1 MISAV
6 YRLRSVVK
14 IIHHSKLI
22 TNMLRTKTQNSRFH
36 SLIQSLGLDQETK
49 SDLVHQYTNGR
60 TIKSSEMDYKEM
72 EWLISDLSK
81 RTKTVDR
88 RPSTVDRSDNMRKK
102 LISLFREMDYHTP
115 EGKADMTRIKATLL
129 SNWKKDLNEY
139 TDAELST
146 IIAVVKRDWI
156 PHFYKK

>member
-1 MISAV
+1 
-6 YRLRSVVK
+6 
-14 IIHHSKLI
+14 
-22 TNMLRTKTQNSRFH
+22 MLRTKTQNSRFH

-49 SDLVHQYTNGR
+49 SDLVHQYTKGR
-60 TIKSSEMDYKEM
+60 TIKSSEMEYKEM
-72 EWLISDLSK
+72 EWLISDLNK
-81 RTKTVDR
+81 RTKSQE
-88 RPSTVDRSDNMRKK
+88 PRSRTAKSSMVSGQWSKSNNMRKK
-102 LISLFREMDYHTP
+102 LISLFREMDYHTT

>member
-1 MISAV
+1 
-6 YRLRSVVK
+6 
-14 IIHHSKLI
+14 
-22 TNMLRTKTQNSRFH
+22 MLRTKIQNSRFH

-49 SDLVHQYTNGR
+49 SDLVHQYTKGR
-60 TIKSSEMDYKEM
+60 TLKSSEMDYKEM

-81 RTKTVDR
+81 RTITKATKALEVY
-88 RPSTVDRSDNMRKK
+88 SSMVSSQWSKSNNMRKK

-146 IIAVVKRDWI
+146 IIAVIKRDWI

>member
-1 MISAV
+1 
-6 YRLRSVVK
+6 
-14 IIHHSKLI
+14 
-22 TNMLRTKTQNSRFH
+22 
-36 SLIQSLGLDQETK
+36 
-49 SDLVHQYTNGR
+49 
-60 TIKSSEMDYKEM
+60 M

-81 RTKTVDR
+81 RTITKATKALEVY
-88 RPSTVDRSDNMRKK
+88 SSMVSSQWSKSNNMRKK

-146 IIAVVKRDWI
+146 IIAVIKRDWI